1 MSNIEILSLVVTA
14 ICLISFCLVFTF
26 LFRSYYLSNIESIT
40 KGRDDVAIIEFA
52 LEEYKESKDNKKGK
66 VKKTISQIASYSVL
80 AVVLVFFGFSVY
92 SRFFNN
98 NLLFGDTGYVV
109 ISSGSMSER
118 NPANTYLETYHLDNQ
133 FNTYDIIG
141 IEKYDSQDDIKLYD
155 VVSFYGQDNIIY
167 VHRVVGINSNGTY
180 VTRGDSNNVDDTN
193 RLYEG
198 YLTYDRIIGHYTNF
212 RIQLVGVFVIFLQS
226 NSGIITIISIIY
238 CLLMFDHFKGK
249 YEEAVYARKDLL
261 IKDLEINLETLEDP
275 NKVFIYKDLEK
286 LYFKNFEYTY
296 EEGKYIKKLELS
308 ENELNKVKEE
318 SIAKE
323 KEKEKE
329 ELAKKENSLLN
340 KIKNKFN
347 KKCGSSIDEKGND
360 TL

>member
-109 ISSGSMSER
+109 ISSGSMS
-118 NPANTYLETYHLDNQ
+118 NQ

-198 YLTYDRIIGHYTNF
+198 YLTYDKIIGHYTNF

-286 LYFKNFEYTY
+286 LYYKNFEYTY

-347 KKCGSSIDEKGND
+347 KKSGSSIDEKGND

>member
-198 YLTYDRIIGHYTNF
+198 YLTYDKIIGHYTNF

-249 YEEAVYARKDLL
+249 YEEAVYVRKDLL

-286 LYFKNFEYTY
+286 LYYKNFEYTY

-318 SIAKE
+318 
-323 KEKEKE
+323 
-329 ELAKKENSLLN
+329 LAKKENSLLN

-347 KKCGSSIDEKGND
+347 KKSGSSIDEKGND